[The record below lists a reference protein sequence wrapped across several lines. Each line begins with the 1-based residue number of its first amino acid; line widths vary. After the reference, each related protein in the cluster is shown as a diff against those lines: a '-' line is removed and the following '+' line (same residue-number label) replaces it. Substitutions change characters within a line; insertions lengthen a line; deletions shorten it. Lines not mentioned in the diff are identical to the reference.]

1 MKQKAYDYPV
11 THRPDLLKVI
21 MQATTADNLA
31 SINAQAPCKSTI
43 VLDKDQVNAQRKANA
58 RWQAYTTGN
67 AYVLYVQARTYDHL
81 MRVQAYGKNPYQA
94 VRRYYRGL
102 DNACNHIWKCTKVV
116 AVYTCVNQKVAQAG
130 KLLHGQAQDRAP
142 W

>member
-1 MKQKAYDYPV
+1 MRKNNQPTY
-11 THRPDLLKVI
+11 RPDLLKVI
-21 MQATTADNLA
+21 LDATTPSNLA
-31 SINAQAPCKSTI
+31 SIDAQPPCKSTV

-67 AYVLYVQARTYDHL
+67 AYVLYVQSRTMNHDF
-81 MRVQAYGKNPYQA
+81 RVQAYGKNAFQA

-102 DNACNHIWKCTKVV
+102 DNACNWIWQCTKVV
-116 AVYTCVNQKVAQAG
+116 AVYSCADTYTAQAG
-130 KLLHGQAQDRAP
+130 DLLHGQAQDRAP